1 MVETMVKELRER
13 QRLRRYLYSW
23 LSLGALLVI
32 AFFLVKGA
40 FGIIQIERKSAERV
54 RELEKEAAEL
64 SLREDKLRTEIEHLK
79 TPEGVVDAIKDKFS
93 VTREGEYVAIIVDE
107 RSQATSSEKETGG
120 WLAGLWQGVK
130 NLWEREP

>member
-13 QRLRRYLYSW
+13 QRLRRFLYSW
-23 LSLGALLVI
+23 LSLGVLAVI
-32 AFFLVKGA
+32 TFFVVKGA

-54 RELEKEAAEL
+54 RELEREATEL
-64 SLREDKLRTEIEHLK
+64 TLREEKLKDEIEYLK
-79 TPEGVVDAIKDKFS
+79 TPDGVVDAIKDKFS

-107 RSQATSSEKETGG
+107 RSRASSSEEEEAG

-130 NLWEREP
+130 SLWEKKP